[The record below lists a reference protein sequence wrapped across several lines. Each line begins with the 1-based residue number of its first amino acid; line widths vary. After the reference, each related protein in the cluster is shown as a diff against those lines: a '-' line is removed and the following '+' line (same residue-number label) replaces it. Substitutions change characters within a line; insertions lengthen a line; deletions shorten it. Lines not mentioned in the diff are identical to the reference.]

1 MLRKYFIQ
9 GMSLNGETNHIISCN
24 KRHNFTSVSEN
35 IYIKKI
41 QKKVESKGENDSG
54 NKKGSERE
62 HFGMQQSQVEAL
74 VKDERFLS
82 VLCVRHITQTA
93 ACYNQHR

>member
-24 KRHNFTSVSEN
+24 KRHNFISVSEN

-54 NKKGSERE
+54 NKKARGNT
-62 HFGMQQSQVEAL
+62 L
-74 VKDERFLS
+74 
-82 VLCVRHITQTA
+82 
-93 ACYNQHR
+93 ACSSPKWRR